1 MKSASKLTASAIL
14 LVLGLAGS
22 IYSAITYSND
32 ISGVWY
38 QYDYNLTNLTD
49 HESFVVIFV
58 AASILTVIIGVIG
71 IIKNKKTE

>member
-49 HESFVVIFV
+49 HESFVVIFA

>member
-1 MKSASKLTASAIL
+1 MKSASKFTASAIL

-49 HESFVVIFV
+49 HESFVVIFA

-71 IIKNKKTE
+71 IIKNKEKD

>member
-49 HESFVVIFV
+49 HESFVVIFA

-71 IIKNKKTE
+71 IIKNKEKD